1 MRERERVRKKKEYT
15 YTHTLPCRCFCVCQ
29 KEKRRHGGCSTHY
42 RYLYLQRVT
51 KCLARH
57 ALARCIEK
65 RERNTR
71 THKRQK
77 LSLRK
82 MKPDVESHH
91 LHGTVSPPFSTKEQG
106 RETKTKT
113 EIKKGHTTS
122 RAVTIFPFSL
132 FFFFLCF
139 LCSSSTT

>member
-1 MRERERVRKKKEYT
+1 MSLFLCVPEGEKKTRWLFYTLSVLIPSTSYQMLGASRTRSLHRKE
-15 YTHTLPCRCFCVCQ
+15 
-29 KEKRRHGGCSTHY
+29 
-42 RYLYLQRVT
+42 
-51 KCLARH
+51 
-57 ALARCIEK
+57 

-71 THKRQK
+71 THKRQQ